1 MRDPD
6 QAPHTN
12 LNGATTPLTVVAYR
26 RLLAIIMSGKLR
38 AGAIVQERPLAK
50 VLHISRTP
58 LRDAL
63 FQLRGRL
70 INSTEF
76 PPTQKM

>member
-12 LNGATTPLTVVAYR
+12 LNGATTLLTVVAYR
-26 RLLAIIMSGKLR
+26 RLLDMIMSGKLR
-38 AGAIVQERPLAK
+38 AGVIVQERPLAK
-50 VLHISRTP
+50 ALHISRTP

-63 FQLRGRL
+63 FRLRGRL
-70 INSTEF
+70 ISSSEF
-76 PPTQKM
+76 PPTQEM